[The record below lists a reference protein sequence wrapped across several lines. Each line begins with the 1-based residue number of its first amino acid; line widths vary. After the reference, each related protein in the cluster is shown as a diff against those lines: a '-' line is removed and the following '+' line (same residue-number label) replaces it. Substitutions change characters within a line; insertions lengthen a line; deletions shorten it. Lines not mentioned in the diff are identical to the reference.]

1 MDSVCLRSYCVCN
14 VLPLFGE
21 ELPKLTQVLHNAC
34 LLYIPTGALFG
45 ASIGSSMGSKS
56 AIDRAR
62 KEEMER
68 LGVTQDMLDAARDC
82 GAELERSNEGLRA
95 VRDSLQ
101 TQQSF
106 ARRLDRDA
114 TDLYERAKIAM
125 AENKDEEARKLLLE
139 RQRDQDKFKQVLMQ
153 CAEEKK
159 RLEKMEQNVKA
170 IERRAMEV
178 DSLLRRTVGAKAV
191 QEIATT
197 DMEGLSLTAE
207 DPLLQKFRDLD
218 ID

>member
-1 MDSVCLRSYCVCN
+1 LDRYGSYCACVL
-14 VLPLFGE
+14 LPLFWRTLKTHE
-21 ELPKLTQVLHNAC
+21 SCTDNVH
-34 LLYIPTGALFG
+34 TGALFG

-56 AIDRAR
+56 ALDRAR

-82 GAELERSNEGLRA
+82 GAELEQSNEGLRA

-125 AENKDEEARKLLLE
+125 AENRDEEARKLLLE
-139 RQRDQDKFKQVLMQ
+139 RQLDQDKFKKVLMQ

-159 RLEKMEQNVKA
+159 RLEKMEENVKA

-178 DSLLRRTVGAKAV
+178 DSLLRRTVGAKAI
-191 QEIATT
+191 QETAAT
-197 DMEGLSLTAE
+197 DSMVGLSLTAE
-207 DPLLQKFRDLD
+207 DPLIQKFRDLG

>member
-1 MDSVCLRSYCVCN
+1 LYVLMCCPFLENARNSPVLRIY
-14 VLPLFGE
+14 
-21 ELPKLTQVLHNAC
+21 
-34 LLYIPTGALFG
+34 TGALFG

-82 GAELERSNEGLRA
+82 GAELERSNAGLRA

-114 TDLYERAKIAM
+114 NDLYERAKIAM
-125 AENKDEEARKLLLE
+125 AQSNDEEARKLLLE

-159 RLEKMEQNVKA
+159 RLEKMEQNIKA

-178 DSLLRRTVGAKAV
+178 DSLLRRTVGAKAI
-191 QEIATT
+191 QDTANT
-197 DMEGLSLTAE
+197 DMVGLSLTAE
-207 DPLLQKFRDLD
+207 DPLVQKFRDLG